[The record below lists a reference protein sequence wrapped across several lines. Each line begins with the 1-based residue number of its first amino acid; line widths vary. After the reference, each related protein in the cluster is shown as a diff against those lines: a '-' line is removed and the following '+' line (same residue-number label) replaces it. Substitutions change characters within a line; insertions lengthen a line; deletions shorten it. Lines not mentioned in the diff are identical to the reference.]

1 MKMKTLKFIGFMLI
15 TITLGVNPLK
25 SNAQVTEVAGWKI
38 EGMGVKEDE
47 IRKIMDKN
55 ILGTLFI
62 QKGQTILAIFDT
74 DTKVN
79 LLTIQIECL
88 YLDQT
93 AARNNNY
100 IGMKSAIKMLG
111 EFEKK
116 GWLYLNIHKTGDS
129 FDIVHLDLTDEKII
143 FTGSLLDENMLKR
156 LSKLVTVGMI
166 LKDGAKLKVPL
177 EQYIEEDEY
186 DS

>member
-1 MKMKTLKFIGFMLI
+1 MEMKTLKLIGFLLV
-15 TITLGVNPLK
+15 TITLGISPIK
-25 SNAQVTEVAGWKI
+25 CNAQFAEVAGWKI
-38 EGMGVKEDE
+38 EGMGTEE
-47 IRKIMDKN
+47 NKICRITDRN

-62 QKGQTILAIFDT
+62 QKGQTILAIFDI

-93 AARNNNY
+93 AAKNNNY

-156 LSKLVTVGMI
+156 LSKLATVGMI

-177 EQYIEEDEY
+177 EQYISED
-186 DS
+186 D